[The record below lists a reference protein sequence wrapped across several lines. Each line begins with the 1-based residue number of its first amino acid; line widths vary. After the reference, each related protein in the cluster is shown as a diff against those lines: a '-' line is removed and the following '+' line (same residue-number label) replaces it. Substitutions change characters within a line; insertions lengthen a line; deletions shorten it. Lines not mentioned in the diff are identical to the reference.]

1 MEEANENV
9 SVIEF
14 EGKTIRVSDF
24 PSLLT
29 QQVSLINDNT
39 DVIVKAKEK
48 AESKAVHERRRKK
61 ATGTEEK
68 GAKHRKKKPSR
79 NLTADHNL

>member
-39 DVIVKAKEK
+39 DIIVKAKEK
-48 AESKAVHERRRKK
+48 AEKAK
-61 ATGTEEK
+61 AAAEK
-68 GAKHRKKKPSR
+68 AKNENP
-79 NLTADHNL
+79 